1 MNRHPLRPI
10 TDAELKTFAEDGFVQ
25 LRGMFDPEWIE
36 RMQRATDE
44 MLAKPG
50 PAGSD
55 FNEAGEGGRMA
66 FDKDMWL
73 YNDDYRAFVYES
85 PAAELAATILGSP
98 YVNLVIN
105 VLLCKEPHTP
115 TVTSFHQDITGNA
128 VEGPVCG
135 MRMSLDAETPESGAM
150 EWLPGS
156 HKWDRWFVPYE
167 AGADDEIVGKA
178 AFKGYVDP
186 DHPER
191 EMEPMPDVENN
202 RGDYSIVT
210 TPSEAGDLLV
220 SSLLMIHGAPG
231 NMTDN
236 RRRAFLCRFAGAG
249 STYAVRGD
257 VPFSIGPAMDPGIA
271 HGDAFPDDYEHQVFP
286 RVWPRPEATSA
297 AAE

>member
-25 LRGMFDPEWIE
+25 LRGMFDPERIE

-115 TVTSFHQDITGNA
+115 TA
-128 VEGPVCG
+128 
-135 MRMSLDAETPESGAM
+135 MSL
-150 EWLPGS
+150 
-156 HKWDRWFVPYE
+156 
-167 AGADDEIVGKA
+167 
-178 AFKGYVDP
+178 
-186 DHPER
+186 
-191 EMEPMPDVENN
+191 
-202 RGDYSIVT
+202 
-210 TPSEAGDLLV
+210 
-220 SSLLMIHGAPG
+220 SLLKFVGQASLV
-231 NMTDN
+231 D
-236 RRRAFLCRFAGAG
+236 
-249 STYAVRGD
+249 
-257 VPFSIGPAMDPGIA
+257 
-271 HGDAFPDDYEHQVFP
+271 DAILP
-286 RVWPRPEATSA
+286 S
-297 AAE
+297 